1 MTRLSW
7 TTKRRHDKRNGSKRF
22 LPRNTNGNGSIRT
35 ASNYQTT
42 LYPNVQT
49 TRTIIQAVANG
60 KKILWI
66 NGPRTLYYNAA
77 ISPGATAGVMSTST
91 DGGVGFSPDFIVQQ
105 GVNGFAAAAQAAG
118 LFNWNGLSNDVQD
131 ALAADAVWHGV
142 TVQRG
147 PVVVG

>member
-1 MTRLSW
+1 M
-7 TTKRRHDKRNGSKRF
+7 
-22 LPRNTNGNGSIRT
+22 
-35 ASNYQTT
+35 TT
-42 LYPNVQT
+42 LYPNSQT

-60 KKILWI
+60 KKILWV

-77 ISPGATAGVMSTST
+77 ISPGATAGVMGTPT
-91 DGGVGFSPDFIVQQ
+91 DGGLAFSPDYIVQQ

-118 LFNWNGLSNDVQD
+118 LFSWNSLANDVQD
-131 ALAADAVWHGV
+131 ALAADTVWRGV